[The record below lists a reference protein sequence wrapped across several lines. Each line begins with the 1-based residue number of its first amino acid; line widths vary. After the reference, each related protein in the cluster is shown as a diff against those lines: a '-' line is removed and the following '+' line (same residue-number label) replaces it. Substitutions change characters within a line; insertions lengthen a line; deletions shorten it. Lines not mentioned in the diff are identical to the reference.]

1 MLLYYEWCVIVIF
14 WSIFCQIDKLFL
26 ELAWMQ
32 GFREGEE
39 GDSPHEKYR
48 EGEEGDSPHENF
60 MWCSENIFHKI
71 ILIDFLIK

>member
-1 MLLYYEWCVIVIF
+1 
-14 WSIFCQIDKLFL
+14 
-26 ELAWMQ
+26 MQ

-60 MWCSENIFHKI
+60 M
-71 ILIDFLIK
+71 